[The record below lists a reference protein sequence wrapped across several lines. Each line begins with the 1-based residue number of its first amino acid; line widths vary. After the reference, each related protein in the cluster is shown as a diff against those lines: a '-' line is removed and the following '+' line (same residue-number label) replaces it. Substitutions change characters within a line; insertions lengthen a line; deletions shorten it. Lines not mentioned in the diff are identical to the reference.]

1 MGSLGPKKAWT
12 AGKKGQRFLN
22 TPCILQRRMS
32 SSEFGLAAVYR
43 VIKKAGAER
52 VGDDAAI
59 ELRSELETLGV
70 QIAKRAVT
78 LAAHA
83 GRKTVKPSDIKLA
96 ADEIL
101 KPNA

>member
-1 MGSLGPKKAWT
+1 MWHEGAKA
-12 AGKKGQRFLN
+12 GVIVGCFDQRLN
-22 TPCILQRRMS
+22 TCQQMRKIGMS
-32 SSEFGLAAVYR
+32 GSEFGLAAVYR

-59 ELRSELETLGV
+59 ELRTELEEIGM
-70 QIAKRAVT
+70 QIAKQAVE

-96 ADEIL
+96 AKAVL
-101 KPNA
+101 SQ

>member
-1 MGSLGPKKAWT
+1 MAALWQKKARRR
-12 AGKKGQRFLN
+12 GRIGQRFLN
-22 TPCILQRRMS
+22 TASGLQKSMS

-59 ELRSELETLGV
+59 ELRSELESVGM
-70 QIAKRAVT
+70 QISKAAVE

-96 ADEIL
+96 AKSVL
-101 KPNA
+101 KQNQ

>member
-1 MGSLGPKKAWT
+1 
-12 AGKKGQRFLN
+12 
-22 TPCILQRRMS
+22 MS

-43 VIKKAGAER
+43 VIKKAGADR

-59 ELRSELETLGV
+59 ELRSELEAVGL
-70 QIAKRAVT
+70 QISKVAVE

-96 ADEIL
+96 AKSVL
-101 KPNA
+101 RQST

>member
-1 MGSLGPKKAWT
+1 
-12 AGKKGQRFLN
+12 
-22 TPCILQRRMS
+22 MS

-59 ELRSELETLGV
+59 ELRTELEGLGV

-78 LAAHA
+78 LANHA
-83 GRKTVKPSDIKLA
+83 GRKTVKPADIKLA
-96 ADEIL
+96 AEEIL

>member
-1 MGSLGPKKAWT
+1 MEPKEDCR
-12 AGKKGQRFLN
+12 AGQKGQRFLN
-22 TPCILQRRMS
+22 IPHTVQRRMS

-59 ELRSELETLGV
+59 ELRTELESVGM
-70 QIAKRAVT
+70 QISKAAVE

-96 ADEIL
+96 AKSVL
-101 KPNA
+101 KQNQ

>member
-1 MGSLGPKKAWT
+1 
-12 AGKKGQRFLN
+12 
-22 TPCILQRRMS
+22 MS
-32 SSEFGLAAVYR
+32 SGSEFGLAAVYR

-59 ELRSELETLGV
+59 ELRSELEALGV
-70 QIAKRAVT
+70 QISKRAVT

-96 ADEIL
+96 AEEIL
-101 KPNA
+101 KPNQ

>member
-1 MGSLGPKKAWT
+1 LKPKTDRKT
-12 AGKKGQRFLN
+12 GQSAQKFLN
-22 TPCILQRRMS
+22 IPRIVERRMS

-59 ELRSELETLGV
+59 ELRTELENVGM
-70 QIAKRAVT
+70 QISKAAVE

-96 ADEIL
+96 AKSVL
-101 KPNA
+101 KQNQ

>member
-1 MGSLGPKKAWT
+1 
-12 AGKKGQRFLN
+12 
-22 TPCILQRRMS
+22 MS

-59 ELRSELETLGV
+59 ELRTELEALGV

-101 KPNA
+101 KPMM

>member
-1 MGSLGPKKAWT
+1 MGPKRVRRTGQKA
-12 AGKKGQRFLN
+12 QRFLN
-22 TPCILQRRMS
+22 MAHIQQRRMS

-59 ELRSELETLGV
+59 ELRSELEAVGM
-70 QIAKRAVT
+70 QISKAAVE

-96 ADEIL
+96 AKSVL
-101 KPNA
+101 KQNQ

>member
-1 MGSLGPKKAWT
+1 MSALGAKRDRRT
-12 AGKKGQRFLN
+12 GKNGLKFLN
-22 TPCILQRRMS
+22 SPHLSEWCMS

-59 ELRSELETLGV
+59 ELRTELEALGV
-70 QIAKRAVT
+70 QISKRAVT

-83 GRKTVKPSDIKLA
+83 GRKTVKPADIKLA
-96 ADEIL
+96 AEEIL

>member
-1 MGSLGPKKAWT
+1 
-12 AGKKGQRFLN
+12 
-22 TPCILQRRMS
+22 MS

-59 ELRSELETLGV
+59 ELRSELEALGV
-70 QIAKRAVT
+70 QISKRAVT

-83 GRKTVKPSDIKLA
+83 GRKTVKPADIKLA
-96 ADEIL
+96 SEEIL
-101 KPNA
+101 KPNI